1 MFKLGGGELSQIQF
15 LLYFVSDQQINI
27 DTDFALRAK
36 QTTNITFTIIM
47 NIKGYLIVEI
57 FTISN
62 VHQKSRKKVLPA
74 LRDV

>member
-36 QTTNITFTIIM
+36 QTTNIKESFYNNNEHHRILDSRDIY
-47 NIKGYLIVEI
+47 NIKCSPNI
-57 FTISN
+57 
-62 VHQKSRKKVLPA
+62 
-74 LRDV
+74 